1 MNILRLVANPS
12 DSMAFESA
20 LQCPLVSE
28 SLSNVEIE
36 NRLLPQIRSHAEGRE
51 IPLLEAARECIL
63 KGILDSRY
71 VSPLTTFIQHIDSWR
86 SVYLRIGSK
95 GSTVVAD
102 ILREAASNYRSADVD
117 RVIDIVAKRVSSFDS
132 LTHFFDTSLQED
144 MLNLSPLDGGDCRG
158 RLLLMT
164 MQAAKG
170 LEFNEVFLPFWV
182 AGRLPRKVQDAD
194 NDRRLAFV
202 SLTRARSRV
211 HISYA
216 ISRVDATTGTAL
228 RLERSPFVTDLLQ
241 TDSPSISFSRYSLLK
256 SAGYIG
262 GIGVTK
268 FNDETAFSGATNCNL
283 GSSKK
288 KKRAAARSPS
298 SFVGSE
304 EGDSGNTIDLGLLS
318 PDSLRVEDVADLL
331 NSKILR
337 KDLKALFRE
346 ALRIRNFSRGTIP
359 VWTSEDRSIAPKKRA
374 FSACTAKQLGDFLVE
389 ILRNGEGRKLR

>member
-1 MNILRLVANPS
+1 MNVLRLVASPS

-20 LQCPLVSE
+20 LQCPLVSK
-28 SLSNVEIE
+28 SLSNVEID
-36 NRLLPQIRSHAEGRE
+36 NRLLPQIRLHAEGRE
-51 IPLLEAARECIL
+51 IPLLEAARECVL

-86 SVYLRIGSK
+86 SIYLRVGSK

-102 ILREAASNYRSADVD
+102 ILREAASTYRSADVD
-117 RVIDIVAKRVSSFDS
+117 RVIDIIAKRVSSFDS

-182 AGRLPRKVQDAD
+182 AGRLPRKVHDAD

-211 HISYA
+211 YISYA
-216 ISRVDATTGTAL
+216 ISRVDAATGTAL
-228 RLERSPFVTDLLQ
+228 RLERSPFVTELLQ
-241 TDSPSISFSRYSLLK
+241 TDSPSISFSRYSSLK
-256 SAGYIG
+256 SASYIG
-262 GIGVTK
+262 SSGVTK
-268 FNDETAFSGATNCNL
+268 MNDETAFSGATNCNL
-283 GSSKK
+283 ESSK

-298 SFVGSE
+298 RVVGGE
-304 EGDSGNTIDLGLLS
+304 EGGSGNTIDLGLFS

-346 ALRIRNFSRGTIP
+346 ALRIRNFSRGTLP
-359 VWTSEDRSIAPKKRA
+359 VWTSEDRSIAPMKRA

-389 ILRNGEGRKLR
+389 ILRNGESRKLR